1 VVRISGAGKW
11 LVLPLLGVLLLTT
24 AGCFGASRN
33 FSAGGGAAGSNAA
46 VQSGGLI
53 GTAAPDFALKSL
65 DGSTVS
71 LSDLRGKALMVNFWA
86 TWCPPCKEEM
96 PVLQAAYE
104 KYRDQGFEFVGIDM
118 KEDERT
124 VRNFVEEGGYSW
136 TFLLDSNGQVSNSYR
151 VTGVPTT
158 YFIDR
163 DGIIQGMYIGA
174 ISRGVLEGKLD
185 SIK

>member
-1 VVRISGAGKW
+1 VSGTGTGKR
-11 LVLPLLGVLLLTT
+11 LMILLLGTMLLAT
-24 AGCFGASRN
+24 AGCLNAGKNFSTDGGAS
-33 FSAGGGAAGSNAA
+33 SNAA
-46 VQSGGLI
+46 VQSGGMI
-53 GTAAPDFALKSL
+53 GKPAPDFALKSL

-71 LSDLRGKALMVNFWA
+71 LSDLRGKPLMVNFWA

-96 PVLQAAYE
+96 PVFQAAYE

-124 VRNFVEEGGYSW
+124 VRNFVEEGGYTW
-136 TFLLDSNGQVSNSYR
+136 TFLLDTTGQASNSYR
-151 VTGVPTT
+151 VSAVPTT

-163 DGIIQGMYIGA
+163 EGIIQGMFLGA
-174 ISRGVLEGKLD
+174 ISKSVLESRLQ